1 MGPPLPLLP
10 GEAGAGAALN
20 LSLPARLVERARAG
34 VLDPVLAAVF
44 PAECPGC
51 ARGVERPSQGPLCGA
66 CWQALPQHA
75 AACGCG
81 APLLVAGTCG
91 RCRRGLQPIA
101 RGASLG
107 PHEGPLRALVHAF
120 KYGGRRSAAS
130 RVASRLR
137 ERPEAGAVL
146 SGADV
151 LVAVPL
157 HPRRLR
163 ERGFNQSEELCAAV
177 ARAGAPRHERGV
189 LVRRRD
195 TAVQAGLRAAE
206 RRRNVAGAFAVRRR
220 AAVAGRVVVLVD
232 DVYTTGA
239 TVRAC
244 ARVLLDAGAR
254 EVRVLTIA
262 RAGL

>member
-1 MGPPLPLLP
+1 
-10 GEAGAGAALN
+10 
-20 LSLPARLVERARAG
+20 
-34 VLDPVLAAVF
+34 VLDPVLSAVF
-44 PAECPGC
+44 PAECPCC
-51 ARGVERPSQGPLCGA
+51 AHGVERPSQGPLCGA
-66 CWQALPQHA
+66 CWQALPRHA
-75 AACGCG
+75 AACACG
-81 APLLVAGTCG
+81 TPLLAPGVCG
-91 RCRRGLQPIA
+91 RCRRGLQPLS

-107 PHEGPLRALVHAF
+107 PHEGSLRALVHAF

-130 RVASRLR
+130 RVAERLR
-137 ERPEAGAVL
+137 EAPEAVAVL
-146 SGADV
+146 AGADL

-163 ERGFNQSEELCAAV
+163 ERGFNQAEELCAAF

-195 TAVQAGLRAAE
+195 TAAQAGLKAAE

-239 TVRAC
+239 TARAC
-244 ARVLLDAGAR
+244 GSVLLAAGAS